1 MRRPARLNPDQDAML
16 LVRDPSSAHE
26 QNSDASSQPSSAHE
40 QNSDASSQPSSA
52 HGQNSD
58 ASSQVSSA
66 HEQNSSA
73 PKQGQ
78 PSDHMA
84 DTTMMANFMNF
95 MNFMEMFQK
104 SAMKTE
110 AESKPETET
119 KPVHNPKDLTV
130 AQLKQSDWS
139 FSVRPEF
146 ILSSEETW
154 YIWYEDMLSSLEDID
169 LTPDDVDDLP
179 QATRRRII
187 RDVRNT
193 ISLRLRQHVVGYKS
207 FTSLINQLRTLTIGD
222 FKDPE
227 AAVEIELCALDFR
240 PGETLS
246 ELLDRYQLL
255 LAKACAIGLELSDR
269 TKRSFMIAAVE
280 KHYEYLGL
288 QMRTIKKFSRAF
300 SLLRAQA
307 KLQLYKCPPVPLA
320 STKVARTSA
329 NRRSTGCWNCGVPG
343 HDDAKV

>member
-1 MRRPARLNPDQDAML
+1 
-16 LVRDPSSAHE
+16 
-26 QNSDASSQPSSAHE
+26 
-40 QNSDASSQPSSA
+40 
-52 HGQNSD
+52 
-58 ASSQVSSA
+58 
-66 HEQNSSA
+66 
-73 PKQGQ
+73 
-78 PSDHMA
+78 
-84 DTTMMANFMNF
+84 MMANFMNF
-95 MNFMEMFQK
+95 IEMFQK

-110 AESKPETET
+110 AESEPETET
-119 KPVHNPKDLTV
+119 KPVHNPKELTV

-139 FSVRPEF
+139 FSVGPEF

-222 FKDPE
+222 FEDPE

-280 KHYEYLGL
+280 KHYESLGL

-307 KLQLYKCPPVPLA
+307 KLQLYKRPPVPLA
-320 STKVARTSA
+320 STKAARTSA
-329 NRRSTGCWNCGVPG
+329 NRRSTGCWNCDVPE
-343 HDDAKV
+343 HHSNKCPKKCDDAKVKSKANKFRGQRKSGPSSSDKQNGGNVAVSATESDQEEGTPDSQESEIPCKYTMPFEFVEGQVE